1 MIPKRAKISRRSER
15 FFASLFTLFFSTL
28 LLLWIIVY
36 RDYDRILVD
45 FGKNKGFRTSRVSI

>member
-36 RDYDRILVD
+36 RDYDRVLVD
-45 FGKNKGFRTSRVSI
+45 FGKNKG